1 MDDAQKELKT
11 KVEDKLI
18 QKITDLEAVKLALEE
33 DVRGS
38 TGEEQEK
45 NQKLLD
51 TTNLLLQQLHL
62 ARINLRALNPD

>member
-1 MDDAQKELKT
+1 
-11 KVEDKLI
+11 
-18 QKITDLEAVKLALEE
+18 VKLALEE